1 VAWFVTD
8 VELTIE
14 KLVYGGE
21 GLARLPGDE
30 RGRGKA
36 VFLPLVL
43 AGERVEATLTEQ
55 KPGFA
60 RARAERILEPSPER
74 IEPPCRYFGA
84 CGGCHYQH
92 TSYEQQLEI
101 KAEILRETLRRIAK
115 MEPPQA
121 EAHASPPWGY
131 RNRTRLGV
139 LSQPEFALGYRR
151 LGSREL
157 LPVEECPISSPG
169 INRAMA
175 ALTELGRGG
184 EVPREIAEVE
194 FFANADDTQLLLE
207 LTQSEGR
214 RPGARLAAFAQRVR
228 EGMPEAVGVAVFS
241 RQRDGVLV
249 RQGLRDKLQ
258 DAFGADDLTY
268 ATAQAKYRVSA
279 GSFFQTNRFLV
290 DRLVSLVTEGATGD
304 FALDLYAGTGLF
316 SLPLSQ
322 TFREVAAV
330 EEAPV
335 PFHDL
340 QRNSPSNVTAYRAAT
355 DRFLAHLPEGTRF
368 DHVVVDP
375 PRAGLGEKVARAL
388 GELKAPRLTYVSC
401 DPATL
406 ARDLKILLPLGY
418 RLEAVHLVDLFPQTF
433 HIETV
438 VQLAR

>member
-1 VAWFVTD
+1 M
-8 VELTIE
+8 ELTIE

-43 AGERVEATLTEQ
+43 PGERVEATLTEQ

-60 RARAERILEPSPER
+60 RARAERILEPSPRR
-74 IEPPCRYFGA
+74 IEPRCRYFGA

-101 KAEILRETLRRIAK
+101 KAEILRESLRRIAK
-115 MEPPQA
+115 VAPSEVQV
-121 EAHASPPWGY
+121 HASPPWGY

-139 LSQPEFALGYRR
+139 LRQPEFALGYRR

-169 INRAMA
+169 INRALA
-175 ALTELGRGG
+175 ALAELGRA
-184 EVPREIAEVE
+184 EEFPREVAEVE
-194 FFANADDTQLLLE
+194 FFANADDRQLLLE
-207 LTQSEGR
+207 LTLSERR
-214 RPGARLAAFAQRVR
+214 RPGARLAAFARRVR
-228 EGMPEAVGVAVFS
+228 ERLPEVAGVAVFN
-241 RQRDGVLV
+241 RQDDGVLV
-249 RQGLRDKLQ
+249 RQELRDELQ
-258 DAFGADDLTY
+258 DACGADELTY
-268 ATAQAKYRVSA
+268 VTAQAKYRVSA
-279 GSFFQTNRFLV
+279 GSFFQSNRFLIE
-290 DRLVSLVTEGATGD
+290 RLVSLVTEDTSGD

-316 SLPLSQ
+316 SLPLAQ
-322 TFREVAAV
+322 KFREVAAV
-330 EEAPV
+330 EAAPL

-340 QRNSPSNVTAYRAAT
+340 QHNSPSNVTAYRAAT
-355 DRFLAHLPEGTRF
+355 DRFLAHLPPGTRF
-368 DHVVVDP
+368 DYVVVDP
-375 PRAGLGEKVARAL
+375 PRAGLGEKVAQAL
-388 GELKAPRLTYVSC
+388 GELKSPKLTFVSC

-406 ARDLKILLPLGY
+406 ARDLKVLLSLGY
-418 RLEAVHLVDLFPQTF
+418 RCEAVHLADLFPQTF